1 MVGLS
6 LALDLSAQISFSWV
20 YTSIFS
26 CLLQAGNDS
35 TNSPSLEK
43 YLAAVQTKQLA
54 RADKAISPM
63 IQNDLRSVSFL
74 KLHEK
79 KNWLWYQ
86 VYNALITVNFQ
97 GNICITS
104 FTQ

>member
-1 MVGLS
+1 MVGLNV
-6 LALDLSAQISFSWV
+6 ALDLSAQISLSWV

-79 KNWLWYQ
+79 KTDYGTK
-86 VYNALITVNFQ
+86 YIMP
-97 GNICITS
+97 
-104 FTQ
+104 